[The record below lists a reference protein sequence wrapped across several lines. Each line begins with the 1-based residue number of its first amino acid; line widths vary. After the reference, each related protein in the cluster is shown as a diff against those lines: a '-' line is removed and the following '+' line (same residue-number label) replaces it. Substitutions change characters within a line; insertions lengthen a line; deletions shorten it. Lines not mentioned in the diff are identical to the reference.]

1 MEIVRNT
8 DAYRLV
14 RLEPLPGEEEHA
26 RPRYAVLS
34 ASGAQISPSMSRHEA
49 EAWYEALLAET
60 RAAGLDDDLARN
72 ISRGR

>member
-1 MEIVRNT
+1 MEIVRRT

-14 RLEPLPGEEEHA
+14 RLEPLPGEEEQA

-34 ASGAQISPSMSRHEA
+34 VSGAQISPSMPRHEA
-49 EAWYEALLAET
+49 EAWYEALLAEV
-60 RAAGLDDDLARN
+60 RATELDDDLARN